1 MRSLKLLAVIYADY
15 SEALTTLLRYPGPTS
30 HVRISIPLLL
40 SQAVLLRDSAA
51 SPATGISIVMQN
63 QKYLQI
69 LPNPPPPSANMD
81 DPRRR
86 PRAPPP
92 KGPPLGSGS
101 GFGLIAGQ
109 RLQQAQMGLAGLGLP
124 EMARGL
130 IDRGR
135 EMGIDKAI
143 LSRVTEIRVSV
154 FFAVGDVRFLVPS
167 PD

>member
-1 MRSLKLLAVIYADY
+1 
-15 SEALTTLLRYPGPTS
+15 
-30 HVRISIPLLL
+30 
-40 SQAVLLRDSAA
+40 
-51 SPATGISIVMQN
+51 
-63 QKYLQI
+63 
-69 LPNPPPPSANMD
+69 
-81 DPRRR
+81 
-86 PRAPPP
+86 
-92 KGPPLGSGS
+92 
-101 GFGLIAGQ
+101 
-109 RLQQAQMGLAGLGLP
+109 MGLAGLGLP